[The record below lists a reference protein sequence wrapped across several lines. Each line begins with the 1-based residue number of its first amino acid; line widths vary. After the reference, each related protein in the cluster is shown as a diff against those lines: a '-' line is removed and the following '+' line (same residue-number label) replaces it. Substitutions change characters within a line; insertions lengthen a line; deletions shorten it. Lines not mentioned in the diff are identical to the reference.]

1 MCDTAPGS
9 SEKTFVT
16 VTFAVEW
23 SLCVFHAS
31 VGFVVWRQM
40 RKKIATFTSAF
51 FTVYL
56 CQTVTDCLAY
66 VLVSDSRSQLSGMSN

>member
-1 MCDTAPGS
+1 MCDSIIGS
-9 SEKTFVT
+9 GEKTFLT
-16 VTFAVEW
+16 ITFAVEW

-31 VGFVVWRQM
+31 VGLIVWRQM

-51 FTVYL
+51 FVIYL

-66 VLVSDSRSQLSGMSN
+66 VL